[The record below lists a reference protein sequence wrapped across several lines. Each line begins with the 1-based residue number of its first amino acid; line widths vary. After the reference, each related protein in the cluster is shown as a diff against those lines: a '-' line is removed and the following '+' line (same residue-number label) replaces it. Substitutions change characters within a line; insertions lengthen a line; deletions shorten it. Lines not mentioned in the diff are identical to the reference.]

1 MYTDVEVQSH
11 EIDALLDDFR
21 GCLKGIERLS
31 VEEKRQR
38 FNEIGRISQ
47 QVRTAKEAYI
57 LELRGVPVEDARVFK
72 TELDEKMSQFK
83 NLLTEYEWKKTEIS
97 REQLVGIAETV
108 NDTNIDVDEM
118 DRQQIVVYGDEVQD
132 KTLESI
138 HRMKRVVGETEQ
150 IGHEVVHRLDDQTEQ
165 MGRIHEKM
173 NDVEYNLKRA
183 QKTMK
188 SIARNAASDR
198 CVQVV
203 CCLVVVLLI
212 VVIALFATRPSS
224 SGTKK

>member
-31 VEEKRQR
+31 AEEKRQR
-38 FNEIGRISQ
+38 FYEIGRISQ
-47 QVRTAKEAYI
+47 HIRTAKEAYI
-57 LELRGVPVEDARVFK
+57 LEIRDVPVEDARVFRA
-72 TELDEKMSQFK
+72 ELDEKMNQFK
-83 NLLTEYEWKKTEIS
+83 SLLTEYEWKKTEIS
-97 REQLVGIAETV
+97 REQLVGNAETV
-108 NDTNIDVDEM
+108 DEADIDVDEM
-118 DRQQIVVYGDEVQD
+118 DRLQIVAYGDEVQD

-138 HRMKRVVGETEQ
+138 QRMKRVVGETEQ
-150 IGHEVVHRLDDQTEQ
+150 IGHEVVQRLDDQTEQ
-165 MGRIHEKM
+165 MARVHENM

-203 CCLVVVLLI
+203 CILVVLLLI
-212 VVIALFATRPSS
+212 VVIALVATKP
-224 SGTKK
+224 KKVTS